1 MPNIPPPKRGFN
13 IFTYADDVKFS
24 RAGKKVTVR
33 GVDNTSADSDSVEAN
48 LLYEILKTL
57 RKER

>member
-1 MPNIPPPKRGFN
+1 MPNAPLPKRGFN

-33 GVDNTSADSDSVEAN
+33 GLDNTSADSDSVEAN

-57 RKER
+57 RKQ